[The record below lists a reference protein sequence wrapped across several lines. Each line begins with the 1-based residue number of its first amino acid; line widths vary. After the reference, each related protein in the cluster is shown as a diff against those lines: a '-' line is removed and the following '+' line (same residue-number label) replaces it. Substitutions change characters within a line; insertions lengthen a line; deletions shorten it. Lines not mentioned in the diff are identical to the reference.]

1 VSQSEGGAAS
11 DDAAPLDVEAVL
23 RESNVGDVLAELD
36 RTLVALA
43 PVKER
48 ISEIAALLVIDR
60 LRSDAGLSSQR
71 PSLHMSFTGEPGTGK
86 TTVALQM
93 AKILHGLGYIAKNEV
108 VAVTR
113 DDLVGQYVGH
123 TAPKTTAVI
132 KRARGGVLFI
142 DEAYFLFRPENE
154 RDYGAEA
161 IEVLLTAMENERD
174 TLVVILAGYHDRME
188 QFFRSN
194 PGMGSRVAH
203 HIDFPNY
210 TRDELMDIARLM
222 LEKTN
227 YKMTPDAQEAF
238 ADYIARRMKRPRFS
252 NARSIR
258 NALERAR
265 LRQAKRLFD
274 AGGRPSRE
282 DLMTIEAE
290 DILASRVF
298 GADGE
303 GEAEDPETTDEREA
317 TAAVAS
323 AAGS

>member
-1 VSQSEGGAAS
+1 
-11 DDAAPLDVEAVL
+11 
-23 RESNVGDVLAELD
+23 
-36 RTLVALA
+36 
-43 PVKER
+43 
-48 ISEIAALLVIDR
+48 
-60 LRSDAGLSSQR
+60 
-71 PSLHMSFTGEPGTGK
+71 
-86 TTVALQM
+86 
-93 AKILHGLGYIAKNEV
+93 
-108 VAVTR
+108 
-113 DDLVGQYVGH
+113 VGH

-174 TLVVILAGYHDRME
+174 TLVVIMAGYHDRME

-222 LEKTN
+222 LEN
-227 YKMTPDAQEAF
+227 SSYKMTAEAEAAF
-238 ADYIARRMKRPRFS
+238 DEYIARRMRRPRFS

-274 AGGRPSRE
+274 AGGQPSRE

-298 GADGE
+298 GNDGE
-303 GEAEDPETTDEREA
+303 GEADAESIDERD
-317 TAAVAS
+317 AAPVAA

>member
-1 VSQSEGGAAS
+1 MSSTQSGAT
-11 DDAAPLDVEAVL
+11 AAQEEPLNVE
-23 RESNVGDVLAELD
+23 SVLAESKVGEVLADLD

-60 LRSDAGLSSQR
+60 LRVAAGLSSAR

-93 AKILHGLGYIAKNEV
+93 ARILHGLGYIQKNEV

-174 TLVVILAGYHDRME
+174 TLVVILAGYYDRME
-188 QFFRSN
+188 QFFASN

-210 TRDELMDIARLM
+210 TRDELMAIAQLM
-222 LEKTN
+222 LENTS
-227 YKMTPDAQEAF
+227 YKMTPEAEHAF
-238 ADYIARRMKRPRFS
+238 GEYITRRMRRPRFA

-258 NALERAR
+258 NGLERAR

-274 AGGRPSRE
+274 AGGQPTRE
-282 DLMTIEAE
+282 ELMTIEAD

-298 GADGE
+298 DAAGE
-303 GEAEDPETTDEREA
+303 GGDSEENNDEQ
-317 TAAVAS
+317 TAAVTT